1 MANQL
6 LAEVEKALEAAPR
19 EDSLTLPDVIVT
31 TTACLAVA
39 VVAAVPGWRY
49 LATNFVLY
57 LGLIVVLMIA
67 GIAIAR
73 RSPVKA
79 PLALGYMVLLGLMVG
94 AFSHAAV
101 GQGGNTTL
109 ITQAILGTLAGV
121 VGVLAVYATPIA
133 HSTSPRVL
141 TP

>member
-1 MANQL
+1 VANQL
-6 LAEVEKALEAAPR
+6 LAEVEKALQTAPR
-19 EDSLTLPDVIVT
+19 EVSLAIPDVIVT
-31 TTACLAVA
+31 TAACLAVA
-39 VVAAVPGWRY
+39 VVAAIPGWRY
-49 LATNFVLY
+49 LASNFVLY

-101 GQGGNTTL
+101 GQGGNAAL
-109 ITQAILGTLAGV
+109 IT
-121 VGVLAVYATPIA
+121 
-133 HSTSPRVL
+133 
-141 TP
+141 